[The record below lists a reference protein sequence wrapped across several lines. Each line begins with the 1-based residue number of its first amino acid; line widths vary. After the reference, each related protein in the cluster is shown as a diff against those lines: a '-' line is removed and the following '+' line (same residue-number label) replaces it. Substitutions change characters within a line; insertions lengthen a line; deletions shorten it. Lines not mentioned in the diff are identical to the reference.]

1 MSFTNAIIATN
12 VGLYV
17 WGILNSF
24 AATSRGGI
32 TDYEARLG
40 LMRQF
45 IDAGE
50 WYRLIS
56 SGFLHFGILHVAMNM
71 FLLLQLGRMLEPLLG
86 PGKFG
91 LIYFVSLLGGSAG
104 ALLLSPNAFTGGASG
119 AVFGVMAAAVV
130 GTRAR
135 GTNPFR

>member
-17 WGILNSF
+17 WGMLNSF
-24 AATSRGGI
+24 TATSRGGI

-56 SGFLHFGILHVAMNM
+56 SGFLHFGLFHVAMNM
-71 FLLLQLGRMLEPLLG
+71 FLLFQLGRML
-86 PGKFG
+86 
-91 LIYFVSLLGGSAG
+91 
-104 ALLLSPNAFTGGASG
+104 
-119 AVFGVMAAAVV
+119 
-130 GTRAR
+130 
-135 GTNPFR
+135 